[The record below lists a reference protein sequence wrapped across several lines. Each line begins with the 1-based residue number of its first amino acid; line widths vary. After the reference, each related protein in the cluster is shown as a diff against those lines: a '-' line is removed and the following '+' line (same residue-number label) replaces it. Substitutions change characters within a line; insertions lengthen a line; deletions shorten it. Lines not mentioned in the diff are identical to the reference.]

1 MSIATPLATSG
12 RFIVDANGRR
22 VRLAGVNWFGA
33 HQDLGVP
40 PGLDRVDRNAL
51 AETIAGLGFN
61 SVRFP
66 FSVWMTEQTAPVP
79 DQYLSANPDLYGSTP
94 MQVYDACVAAL
105 TGAGLI
111 VIPNCHMLYPGWCCT
126 DIDNNGLWYND
137 NWPAARFMAAW
148 RDIAARY
155 ASNPLVAAM
164 DIKNEPRS
172 ASIGGTVVRPSWG
185 TGGGTDFA
193 AMYAQTGDMIHA
205 ISPAPLIICE
215 GLGYAADLTGVR
227 DHPVRLGQPG
237 KVVYSMH
244 DYPWFHPPDQSPDAF
259 ADQVNAACGY
269 LLTEGI
275 APVWLGEF
283 STDTGSLANFGLAPA
298 SMVGDARSG
307 VWWTNIHAWL
317 TANDVD
323 WCWWGLNP
331 THAKGSTPVT
341 NKLQYNWGDRA
352 SDGLLTEDWTG
363 VANPTVMGILQEMMT
378 AHTGPG
384 AGTG

>member
-1 MSIATPLATSG
+1 MSVATPLSTSG
-12 RFIVDANGRR
+12 RFIVDANGHR

-33 HQDLGVP
+33 HEDHGVP
-40 PGLDRVDRNAL
+40 PGLDRVHRDDL
-51 AETIAGLGFN
+51 ARTIAGMGFN

-66 FSVWMTEQTAPVP
+66 FSVWMTEQTSPVP
-79 DQYLSANPDLYGSTP
+79 DQYLRANPDLHGSTP

-111 VIPNCHMLYPGWCCT
+111 VIPNCHMLFRGWCCT
-126 DIDNNGLWYND
+126 NIDNNGLWYND
-137 NWPAARFMAAW
+137 NWPAAKFTAAW
-148 RDIAARY
+148 QDITARY

-172 ASIGGTVVRPSWG
+172 ATVGGRTLKPSWG
-185 TGGGTDFA
+185 TGGATDFA
-193 AMYAQTGDMIHA
+193 AMYTQMGNLIHA
-205 ISPAPLIICE
+205 INPAPLIICE
-215 GLGYAADLTGVR
+215 GLSFAADLTGAR
-227 DHPVRLGQPG
+227 AYPVRLDQPG

-244 DYPWFHPPDQSPDAF
+244 DYPWFHAPDQTEQAF
-259 ADQVNAACGY
+259 AAQVNAACGY

-275 APVWLGEF
+275 APLWLGEF

-298 SMVGDARSG
+298 SIAGNAENG
-307 VWWTNIHAWL
+307 VWWTNIYAWL

-331 THAKGSTPVT
+331 THAQGTTPVT

-352 SDGLLTEDWTG
+352 SDGLLAEDWTG
-363 VANPTVMGILQEMMT
+363 VANPAVMDLLRPLMT
-378 AHTGPG
+378 AHAGP
-384 AGTG
+384 AVST